1 MMFDKPGHD
10 LLEPVV
16 RDGMMRKKQIL
27 IEIGATGR
35 TEQSDHLE
43 Q

>member
-1 MMFDKPGHD
+1 MMFDKLGHN
-10 LLEPVV
+10 LESVV
-16 RDGMMRKKQIL
+16 CNGMMRKKRIL
-27 IEIGATGR
+27 IEIGAMGR